1 MDREYVKTY
10 TGSGRDKSDLGRG
23 QGKKEDPQLKP
34 SLITAQTH
42 THTLF
47 LINFLWYINDR
58 TSF

>member
-34 SLITAQTH
+34 SLITAQIH
-42 THTLF
+42 THTIPYKF
-47 LINFLWYINDR
+47 FMVYQ
-58 TSF
+58 